1 MTSNITNNKL
11 FFIIS
16 FNKIF
21 YLLFATLVFS
31 KFSQLGDTEDY
42 ISGHYL
48 YREDFTSPAFI
59 LSYLGSSLGELGS
72 YIASMIISG
81 ASIIYLIKKS
91 NLSNK
96 LNVLILTTIFFPSFG
111 IWTAILSKEVF
122 VLLFMSLCVGFLI
135 DVHSNRKNLPSIF
148 VCVFFFILFSLK
160 PHYSAAV
167 IFTYFLLLLR
177 NLGVR
182 REFLLSI
189 TILSFSIIVPIAIHF
204 IDIIYEYTQVITNSY
219 FVNGGSTRKND
230 YWIELY
236 DFFIY
241 APIGVPKA
249 FIGPTLG
256 ESINRLSFLPFFIE
270 GVLIFIITLVGS
282 FFSVYRSRSIN
293 VLSLCLFI
301 TFTLL
306 LMFTHYPVGIVNPGS
321 SIRYRSGII
330 FPMLVFIFYLVE
342 VNYGKKEKNNIY

>member
-1 MTSNITNNKL
+1 MTSKITDNKL
-11 FFIIS
+11 LYIIG

-31 KFSQLGDTEDY
+31 RFSQLGDTEDY

-59 LSYLGSSLGELGS
+59 LSYLGSSLGEFGS
-72 YIASMIISG
+72 YIASMFISG
-81 ASIIYLIKKS
+81 ASIVYLIKKA
-91 NLSNK
+91 NLSKN
-96 LNVLILTTIFFPSFG
+96 LNILIVATVFFPSFG
-111 IWTAILSKEVF
+111 IWTAVLSKEVF

-135 DVHSNRKNLPSIF
+135 DVHSNKKSLPSIF
-148 VCVFFFILFSLK
+148 ECVFFFFLLSLK
-160 PHYSAAV
+160 PHYSVA
-167 IFTYFLLLLR
+167 IFFTYFLLLLR
-177 NLGVR
+177 NFGMR
-182 REFLLSI
+182 REILLSI
-189 TILSFSIIVPIAIHF
+189 TILSFSIIIPIAIHF
-204 IDIIYEYTQVITNSY
+204 IDIIYDYTQVITNNY
-219 FVNGGSTRKND
+219 FVNGGATRKND

-249 FIGPTLG
+249 FIGPTLS
-256 ESINRLSFLPFFIE
+256 ESINRPSFFPFFIE
-270 GVLIFIITLVGS
+270 GTLLFFIILVGS
-282 FFSVYRSRSIN
+282 FFSIYRNRNRNRNVN

-330 FPMLVFIFYLVE
+330 FPMLVFVFYLVE
-342 VNYGKKEKNNIY
+342 VNYGRKD